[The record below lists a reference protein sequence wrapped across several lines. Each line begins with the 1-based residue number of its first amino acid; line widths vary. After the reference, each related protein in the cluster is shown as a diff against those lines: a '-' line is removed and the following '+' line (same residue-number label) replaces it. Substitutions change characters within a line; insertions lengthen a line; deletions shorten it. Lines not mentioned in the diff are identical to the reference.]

1 MKSSTVVQ
9 KKRLLKNWITEYLQ
23 FTSHSEA
30 PKQFNYWTAI
40 SVIAGA
46 LRRKVWIDQRYFIW
60 TPNFFIFFVA
70 PAGIVNKTTAAKVGH
85 RLLKALGKEE
95 LIFYGAESTSWQSLI
110 KDMAAKMQHLV
121 EIPGEEGLNH
131 CSVNIIAGELGTFL
145 DPRDRGTVNMLTN
158 LWDGWADEVFDKSS
172 KTQGSES
179 LTNPWINLIG
189 CCTPAWIA
197 DNMDDYF
204 SGGGLASR
212 VVFVYSE
219 DKERLIAYPALEIE
233 QKDFDKKRKDLI
245 HDLYLIS
252 KIAGQFHIT
261 KEGTDWGKAWYEEH
275 YRQFKTGGFMHL
287 SSQKFQGYIARKQ
300 GHVHKLAMCLSAAES
315 DDKIVQKRHIED
327 ATKVVTELE
336 KDMPKVY
343 GMIAAEGDA
352 VVADDIY
359 NHLLMNG
366 KKIERTILYRHF
378 WRTISYT
385 TFEKALISLHQ
396 AGLISPPTQGKSG
409 TPEANKMYINVR
421 KEK

>member
-1 MKSSTVVQ
+1 MVAQ
-9 KKRLLKNWITEYLQ
+9 NKRLLKNWITKYLQ

-85 RLLKALGKEE
+85 RLLKALDKEE

-110 KDMAAKMQHLV
+110 KDMATNMQHFV
-121 EIPGEEGLNH
+121 DIPGELGLNH

-145 DPRDRGTVNMLTN
+145 DPRDRNSVNMLTN
-158 LWDGWADEVFDKSS
+158 LWDGWFDEDLEKSS

-219 DKERLIAYPALEIE
+219 DKERLIAYPALEINQE
-233 QKDFDKKRKDLI
+233 DFDASKQELI
-245 HDLYLIS
+245 HDLRIIS
-252 KIAGQFHIT
+252 RIAGQFHIT
-261 KEGTDWGKAWYEEH
+261 KEGTDWGDIWYKEH
-275 YRQFKTGGFMHL
+275 YRQYKIGGFMHL
-287 SSQKFQGYIARKQ
+287 NDQKFQGYIARKQ
-300 GHVHKLAMCLSAAES
+300 GHIHKLAICLSAAES
-315 DDKIVQKRHIED
+315 DSKIVEKRHIQD
-327 ATKVVTELE
+327 AADVITELE

-343 GMIAAEGDA
+343 GMMAAEGDA
-352 VVADDIY
+352 VIADDIY
-359 NHLLMNG
+359 NYMRING
-366 KKIERTILYRHF
+366 EKIERTTLYRQF
-378 WRTISYT
+378 WRVMSYD
-385 TFEKALISLHQ
+385 TFEKALNSLHQ
-396 AGLISPPTQGKSG
+396 AGLISAPMMGKQG
-409 TPEANKMYINVR
+409 TPEANKMYIIAR
-421 KEK
+421 KET